1 MFNWPPLH
9 ETTPEL
15 ADERIEQAA
24 RLVQRYGMEVPAIF
38 FLELSKPVSF
48 AAGSALHMATP
59 IIGSLLMKEDL
70 MTDYANILSDR
81 NLLEKLICRIE
92 ALAKE
97 SDEQRR
103 RVRQ

>member
-15 ADERIEQAA
+15 VDTRIEQAA

-38 FLELSKPVSF
+38 FLELGKPVAF
-48 AAGSALHMATP
+48 AAGSAVHMATP
-59 IIGSLLMKEDL
+59 IFGTLLAKEDM

-81 NLLEKLICRIE
+81 SLLERLICRIE
-92 ALAKE
+92 ELARE

-103 RVRQ
+103 RARI

>member
-1 MFNWPPLH
+1 
-9 ETTPEL
+9 
-15 ADERIEQAA
+15 
-24 RLVQRYGMEVPAIF
+24 
-38 FLELSKPVSF
+38 
-48 AAGSALHMATP
+48 
-59 IIGSLLMKEDL
+59 LMKEDL